1 MERKREAKLRVKLFE
16 INIFDTK
23 PRFAIL
29 ASLHL
34 AIFAKIEGP
43 INWSLSSDRFNCDKS
58 SHWTLY
64 DNFPHSEKESYF
76 VKFSEVGRS
85 EEPGFIP
92 AHVALDKKVLHFK
105 GYFTEEIIDSPV
117 ESDRV
122 RYLDIFYYL
131 VDDSVAMSEPQ
142 QENSGIT
149 QGKFLTRQRLPL
161 GQGDRLL
168 SWKNLNTAMDL
179 IVYSKVLKALLKL
192 HVFHNMRTRDIISS
206 L

>member
-1 MERKREAKLRVKLFE
+1 M
-16 INIFDTK
+16 
-23 PRFAIL
+23 
-29 ASLHL
+29 
-34 AIFAKIEGP
+34 
-43 INWSLSSDRFNCDKS
+43 
-58 SHWTLY
+58 
-64 DNFPHSEKESYF
+64 
-76 VKFSEVGRS
+76 
-85 EEPGFIP
+85 
-92 AHVALDKKVLHFK
+92 ALDKKVLHFK

-117 ESDRV
+117 ESERV

-179 IVYSKVLKALLKL
+179 IVYSKVDFINYVKKL
-192 HVFHNMRTRDIISS
+192 DIYFFLFRLDLISNTNQ